1 MNTSQVKLIKQLIDK
16 YGGDITLSELLKI
29 KDNTPIN
36 NVQFNLS
43 GVYKYAYEMTGEH
56 FNISGTIQN
65 IIWHNFGGEITTE
78 SVKTPLVDILDD
90 EEIQELALFFIGERE
105 ETHRDFT
112 NVSQSRE
119 VTVEEIEEYLKTL
132 YVNENFDYN
141 DTIESF

>member
-1 MNTSQVKLIKQLIDK
+1 MNKSQVKLIKQLIDK

-43 GVYKYAYEMTGEH
+43 GVYRYAYEMTGEH
-56 FNISGTIQN
+56 FNIIGTIQN
-65 IIWHNFGGEITTE
+65 IIWHNFGGEVTTE